1 MRFVVSPEWAEID
14 PIREQAR
21 KFLADSGLAISTIHA
36 LVMVIGEL
44 MENSVKYGS
53 YDSSHEQINVEIDIE
68 DNIITVEVTNP
79 IDDSSIDDLH
89 NLDRMIQWVRGH
101 QDPFEAYTE
110 RLREVAKKP
119 LHDEASGL
127 GIVRIAYEGDVVLD
141 FFVNQDNLLTVSAVL
156 TV

>member
-1 MRFVVSPEWAEID
+1 MNIVARPKWEEID
-14 PIREQAR
+14 PIREKAR
-21 KFLADSGLAISTIHA
+21 LFLADSGLTISTIHA
-36 LVMVIGEL
+36 LVMVLGEL

-53 YDSSHEQINVEIDIE
+53 YESSKDQIKLAIDIE
-68 DNIITVEVTNP
+68 DNLITVEVSNP
-79 IDDSSIDDLH
+79 IDDNSIDDLH

-119 LHDEASGL
+119 LHDETSGL

-156 TV
+156 AV